1 MGDEIPENTRVI
13 SRFSLQDF
21 SGRVSDIS
29 ALIDVAEYGG
39 QVRAIKGLHSKVL
52 IFGYTRDVVTSANLT
67 KKGLSR
73 NAEFGCI
80 SSDSSFVETC
90 HAYFETLWSEG
101 GRSVTNA
108 TLRQWAAEVT
118 AFLVKGSTAGKR
130 SSLPD
135 YGATSSHGATA
146 PVDVGPPLALADEV
160 GVEPAWLAEAS
171 LGRVKFFGR
180 ARERVPISTPVVQ
193 EVDGSG
199 SHWSRTYSKNK
210 RPRSVQDGEVM
221 YLAVMTDDPD
231 DHLVHGRAAGLA
243 YVAGRDDATPDDIEL
258 RFWREEFPRYIRVHE
273 AEFVAGVVG
282 NGVKL
287 SDLMDELE
295 AQGFASTQENAAE
308 GLGNNTNPRKALMQ
322 KPHVRLSS
330 EGLAWLN
337 ARFDAAL
344 VPHGRL
350 PAEDLAGLDWPEVP
364 GAV

>member
-1 MGDEIPENTRVI
+1 
-13 SRFSLQDF
+13 
-21 SGRVSDIS
+21 
-29 ALIDVAEYGG
+29 
-39 QVRAIKGLHSKVL
+39 
-52 IFGYTRDVVTSANLT
+52 
-67 KKGLSR
+67 
-73 NAEFGCI
+73 
-80 SSDSSFVETC
+80 
-90 HAYFETLWSEG
+90 
-101 GRSVTNA
+101 
-108 TLRQWAAEVT
+108 
-118 AFLVKGSTAGKR
+118 
-130 SSLPD
+130 
-135 YGATSSHGATA
+135 
-146 PVDVGPPLALADEV
+146 
-160 GVEPAWLAEAS
+160 
-171 LGRVKFFGR
+171 
-180 ARERVPISTPVVQ
+180 
-193 EVDGSG
+193 
-199 SHWSRTYSKNK
+199 
-210 RPRSVQDGEVM
+210 M